1 MFIDIV
7 ERDFNTTKEI
17 WENNGIKTYDVPL
30 SAADCRVEG
39 NDAIIT
45 LRLPHED
52 ALYTDYASIMYW
64 IQGDDGS
71 ENEESRAGLSVPSS
85 CTMSVMIDD
94 YNDVRAQFT
103 STVSGTAKGFAEL
116 RIHCESV
123 PALEGLIAAPKA
135 VTYLRP
141 MWYTGYGEDNAL
153 NPDRLTPDNTV
164 VMEDMYD
171 ALDNSS
177 LLEGRGQ
184 ILNGKKYL
192 FTFECPATDP
202 DDTPND
208 KVFNWINADGIS
220 LSPSYYEIIQKD
232 GTENFTEDP
241 NATGNLRY
249 DGKFIYTTSGC
260 IYVKMKRMNYHLDNE
275 IGYSFDKLDDVL
287 KGTLSLADCTGVFQQ
302 KFNMFNTDEM
312 ININLRRNGLYF
324 VSGTLFFNQSNIC
337 VIGHGSQ
344 IRVWNPILNNNGEYV
359 LVGNSG
365 FGGVKNVE
373 ICDLTFQGLMRYEY
387 INNIGSIV
395 NPKEQSVSFNKMLFP
410 TNMTFY
416 EVNIDGFETGVHIS
430 NEPYSNE
437 SLDIR
442 FVDCKLS
449 RTMFGYNFKACKQV
463 LVSGGSVDNSLSI
476 DKMHHCVYVSKGANN
491 ITVENCVLKN
501 STGAAIHQMGGDKT
515 SKMKN
520 NHYHHL
526 TIKNCFDGIVFGG
539 YTLDSSA
546 KHIRGEDIGRF
557 LYLSD
562 CGGVVVKD
570 YFATQLKIPTIYV
583 GEGNEKHS
591 FTNQDHYSLMAII
604 NCVDAT
610 VENCYFDG
618 AILFKNG
625 KADYT
630 NKLYCPRF
638 IASEKN
644 TSPFDAELYEN
655 GWVEDGYAIAKVIFR
670 NCRFTQKNDH
680 EGTKADSIFDRIGFN
695 KNCMFSWDF
704 LFDNCEFSN
713 FRRIFS
719 KKRIYF
725 VQGNDGKKSTYR
737 FHNCKA
743 YYGIEE
749 AVDENDVPDKAF
761 YFVNNGGANLFIS
774 GSYDCYTSFNVPD
787 NIKSHNGT
795 VVD

>member
-1 MFIDIV
+1 MFIDIT
-7 ERDFNTTKEI
+7 ERNFNTTKEI
-17 WENNGIKTYDVPL
+17 WENNGIKTYDIPL

-71 ENEESRAGLSVPSS
+71 EREESRAGLSVPSS
-85 CTMSVMIDD
+85 CTMSVPIDD
-94 YNDVRAQFT
+94 YDDVRAQFT
-103 STVSGTAKGFAEL
+103 STVSGSVKGLAEL

-164 VMEDMYD
+164 VMEDMRD
-171 ALDNSS
+171 ALECSS
-177 LLEGRGQ
+177 LLEDRGQ

-192 FTFECPATDP
+192 FTFDEDEYYWNYIYREGEE
-202 DDTPND
+202 PN
-208 KVFNWINADGIS
+208 VETFNIPM
-220 LSPSYYEIIQKD
+220 SPSFYEIIQKD

-241 NATGNLRY
+241 NATGALRY

-260 IYVKMKRMNYHLDNE
+260 IYVKMKRMNYFHGE
-275 IGYSFDKLDDVL
+275 EVGYSSDEIEDVL
-287 KGTLSLADCTGVFQQ
+287 NGNVTEYFDSTEALRGIINFFD
-302 KFNMFNTDEM
+302 TDEM
-312 ININLRRNGLYF
+312 ININLRRNGLYL
-324 VSGTLFFNQSNIC
+324 VSGTLSFEKSNIC
-337 VIGHGSQ
+337 IIGHGSQ
-344 IRVWNPILNNNGEYV
+344 IRVWNPILSNDGYYA
-359 LVGNSG
+359 LIGYSG
-365 FGGVKNVE
+365 RSGVKNVE
-373 ICDLTFQGLMRYEY
+373 ICDLTFQGLMKYE
-387 INNIGSIV
+387 NGAIV
-395 NPKEQSVSFNKMLFP
+395 NAKEQCISFGKMLFP

-430 NEPYSNE
+430 NETYSDKP
-437 SLDIR
+437 LDIR
-442 FVDCKLS
+442 FIYCNVS

-476 DKMHHCVYVSKGANN
+476 DKMHHCVYVSEGSNC

-501 STGAAIHQMGGDKT
+501 STGAAIHQMSGNKT
-515 SKMKN
+515 SKMVN
-520 NHYHHL
+520 NHYRHL
-526 TIKNCFDGIVFGG
+526 TIKNCFDGIVLCG
-539 YTLDSSA
+539 YTLDASA

-557 LYLSD
+557 LHLSN

-570 YFATQLKIPTIYV
+570 YFATQLKTPTIYV
-583 GEGNEKHS
+583 GEGDEKHS
-591 FTNQDHYSLMAII
+591 FTNREHYNLMAIS

-618 AILFKNG
+618 AIPFKNG

-630 NKLYCPRF
+630 DKLYCPRF
-638 IASEKN
+638 IASEYNDK
-644 TSPFDAELYEN
+644 PFDSASYES

-680 EGTKADSIFDRIGFN
+680 EGTKADSTFDRIGFN
-695 KNCMFSWDF
+695 KSCMFSWDF

-749 AVDENDVPDKAF
+749 PIGNNDVPDDGF
-761 YFVNNGGANLFIS
+761 YFINNGGANLFIS

>member
-1 MFIDIV
+1 MFVDIT
-7 ERDFNTTKEI
+7 EENFNETKEI

-30 SAADCRVEG
+30 STADCRVEG

-64 IQGDDGS
+64 NQGSDGS
-71 ENEESRAGLSVPSS
+71 EIEESRVGFSVPSS
-85 CTMSVMIDD
+85 CDLPIDVD
-94 YNDVRAQFT
+94 EYNSIDAHFT
-103 STVSGTAKGFAEL
+103 STISGNTKGLAEL
-116 RIHCESV
+116 RIHCENV
-123 PALEGLIAAPKA
+123 QALEALIVAPKA
-135 VTYLRP
+135 ITYLRP

-153 NPDRLTPDNTV
+153 NPDRLTPENTV
-164 VMEDMYD
+164 IMEDMRD
-171 ALDNSS
+171 ALEYDS
-177 LLEGRGQ
+177 LLEGGGQ

-192 FTFECPATDP
+192 FTFERPAKKPKDE
-202 DDTPND
+202 PND
-208 KVFNWINADGIS
+208 RVFNWVNADGIS
-220 LSPSYYEIIQKD
+220 LSPSYYEIIQRD
-232 GTENFTEDP
+232 GTENFTSDP
-241 NATGNLRY
+241 DASGALRY

-260 IYVKMKRMNYHLDNE
+260 IYVKMKRMNYHLDND
-275 IGYSFDKLDDVL
+275 IGYSFDKINDVL
-287 KGTLSLADCTGVFQQ
+287 NGIISPADCTGALQQ
-302 KFNMFNTDEM
+302 KINGFNTDEM
-312 ININLRRNGLYF
+312 MNIHFRRNGLYL
-324 VSGTLFFNQSNIC
+324 VSGTLFLNQSNIC
-337 VIGHGSQ
+337 IIGHGSQ
-344 IRVWNPILNNNGEYV
+344 IRVWNPILSNDGYYV
-359 LVGNSG
+359 LIGYSG
-365 FGGVKNVE
+365 RSGVKNVE
-373 ICDLTFQGLMRYEY
+373 ICDLTFQGLMKYE
-387 INNIGSIV
+387 NGAIV
-395 NPKEQSVSFNKMLFP
+395 NAKEQCISFGKMLFP

-416 EVNIDGFETGVHIS
+416 EVNIDGFETGVHVS
-430 NEPYSNE
+430 NETYSDKP
-437 SLDIR
+437 LDIR
-442 FVDCKLS
+442 FIDCNLS

-476 DKMHHCVYVSKGANN
+476 DKMHHCVYVSEGSNC

-501 STGAAIHQMGGDKT
+501 STGAAIHQMSGNKT
-515 SKMKN
+515 SKMVD
-520 NHYHHL
+520 NHYRHL
-526 TIKNCFDGIVFGG
+526 TIKNCFDGIVLCG
-539 YTLDSSA
+539 YTLDASA

-557 LYLSD
+557 LHLSN

-570 YFATQLKIPTIYV
+570 YFATQLKTPTIYV
-583 GEGNEKHS
+583 GEGDEKHS
-591 FTNQDHYSLMAII
+591 FTNREHYNLMAIS

-618 AILFKNG
+618 AIPFKNG

-630 NKLYCPRF
+630 DKLYCPRF
-638 IASEKN
+638 IASEYNDK
-644 TSPFDAELYEN
+644 PFDSASYES

-680 EGTKADSIFDRIGFN
+680 EGSKADSTFDRIGFN
-695 KNCMFSWDF
+695 KSCMFSWDF

-749 AVDENDVPDKAF
+749 PIGNNDVPDKAF
-761 YFVNNGGANLFIS
+761 YFINNGGANLFIS

>member
-1 MFIDIV
+1 MFVDIT
-7 ERDFNTTKEI
+7 EENFNETKEI
-17 WENNGIKTYDVPL
+17 WKNNGIKTYDVPL
-30 SAADCRVEG
+30 STADCRVEG

-64 IQGDDGS
+64 NQGSDGS
-71 ENEESRAGLSVPSS
+71 EIEESRVGFSVPSS
-85 CTMSVMIDD
+85 CDLPIDVD
-94 YNDVRAQFT
+94 EYNSIDAHFT
-103 STVSGTAKGFAEL
+103 STISGNTKGLAEL
-116 RIHCESV
+116 RIHCENV
-123 PALEGLIAAPKA
+123 QALEALIVAPKA
-135 VTYLRP
+135 ITYLRP

-153 NPDRLTPDNTV
+153 NPDRLTPENTV
-164 VMEDMYD
+164 IMEDMRD
-171 ALDNSS
+171 ALEYDS
-177 LLEGRGQ
+177 LLEGGGQ

-192 FTFECPATDP
+192 FTFERPAKKPKDE
-202 DDTPND
+202 PND
-208 KVFNWINADGIS
+208 RVFNWVNADGIS
-220 LSPSYYEIIQKD
+220 LSPSYYEIIQRD
-232 GTENFTEDP
+232 GTENFTSDP
-241 NATGNLRY
+241 DASGALRY

-260 IYVKMKRMNYHLDNE
+260 IYVKMKRMNYHLDND
-275 IGYSFDKLDDVL
+275 IGYSFDKINDVL
-287 KGTLSLADCTGVFQQ
+287 NGIISPADCTGALQQ
-302 KFNMFNTDEM
+302 KINGFNTDEM
-312 ININLRRNGLYF
+312 MNIHFRRNGLYL
-324 VSGTLFFNQSNIC
+324 VSGTLFLNQSNIC
-337 VIGHGSQ
+337 IIGHGSQ
-344 IRVWNPILNNNGEYV
+344 IRVWNPILSNDGYYV
-359 LVGNSG
+359 LIGYSG
-365 FGGVKNVE
+365 RSGVKNVE
-373 ICDLTFQGLMRYEY
+373 ICDLTFQGLMKYE
-387 INNIGSIV
+387 NGAIV
-395 NPKEQSVSFNKMLFP
+395 NAKEQCISFGKMLFP

-416 EVNIDGFETGVHIS
+416 EVNIDGFETGVHVS
-430 NEPYSNE
+430 NETYSDKP
-437 SLDIR
+437 LDIR
-442 FVDCKLS
+442 FIDCNLS

-476 DKMHHCVYVSKGANN
+476 DKMHHCVYVSEGSNC

-501 STGAAIHQMGGDKT
+501 STGAAIHQMSGNKT
-515 SKMKN
+515 SKMVD
-520 NHYHHL
+520 NHYRHL
-526 TIKNCFDGIVFGG
+526 TIKNCFDGIVLCG
-539 YTLDSSA
+539 YTLDASA

-557 LYLSD
+557 LHLSN

-570 YFATQLKIPTIYV
+570 YFATQLKTPTIYV
-583 GEGNEKHS
+583 GEGDEKHS
-591 FTNQDHYSLMAII
+591 FTNREHYNLMAIS

-618 AILFKNG
+618 AIPFKNG

-630 NKLYCPRF
+630 DKLYCPRF
-638 IASEKN
+638 IASEYNDK
-644 TSPFDAELYEN
+644 PFDSASYES

-680 EGTKADSIFDRIGFN
+680 EGTKADSTFDRIGFN
-695 KNCMFSWDF
+695 KSCMFSWDF

-749 AVDENDVPDKAF
+749 PIGNNDVPDKAF
-761 YFVNNGGANLFIS
+761 YFINNGGANLFIS

>member
-1 MFIDIV
+1 MFIDIT
-7 ERDFNTTKEI
+7 ERNFNTTKEI
-17 WENNGIKTYDVPL
+17 WENNGIKTYDIPL

-71 ENEESRAGLSVPSS
+71 EREESRAGLSVPSS
-85 CTMSVMIDD
+85 CTMSVPIDD
-94 YNDVRAQFT
+94 YDDVRAQFT
-103 STVSGTAKGFAEL
+103 STVSGSVKGLAEL

-164 VMEDMYD
+164 VMEEMRD
-171 ALDNSS
+171 ALECSS
-177 LLEGRGQ
+177 LLEDRGQ

-192 FTFECPATDP
+192 FTFDEDEYYWNYIYREGEE
-202 DDTPND
+202 PN
-208 KVFNWINADGIS
+208 VETFNIPM
-220 LSPSYYEIIQKD
+220 SPSFYEIIQKD

-241 NATGNLRY
+241 NATGALRY

-260 IYVKMKRMNYHLDNE
+260 IYVKMKRMNYFHGE
-275 IGYSFDKLDDVL
+275 EVGYSSDEIEDVL
-287 KGTLSLADCTGVFQQ
+287 NGNVTEYFDSTEALRGIINFFD
-302 KFNMFNTDEM
+302 TDEM
-312 ININLRRNGLYF
+312 ININLRRNGLYL
-324 VSGTLFFNQSNIC
+324 VSGTLSFEKSNIC
-337 VIGHGSQ
+337 IIGHGSQ
-344 IRVWNPILNNNGEYV
+344 IRVWNPILSNDGYYA
-359 LVGNSG
+359 LIGYSG
-365 FGGVKNVE
+365 RSGVKNVE
-373 ICDLTFQGLMRYEY
+373 ICDLTFQGLMKYE
-387 INNIGSIV
+387 NGAIV
-395 NPKEQSVSFNKMLFP
+395 NAKEQCISFGKMLFP

-430 NEPYSNE
+430 NETYSDKP
-437 SLDIR
+437 LDIR
-442 FVDCKLS
+442 FIYCNVS

-476 DKMHHCVYVSKGANN
+476 DKMHHCVYVSEGSNC

-501 STGAAIHQMGGDKT
+501 STGAAIHQMSGNKT
-515 SKMKN
+515 SKMVN
-520 NHYHHL
+520 NHYRHL
-526 TIKNCFDGIVFGG
+526 TIKNCFDGIVLCG
-539 YTLDSSA
+539 YTLDASA

-557 LYLSD
+557 LHLSN

-570 YFATQLKIPTIYV
+570 YFATQLKTPTIYV
-583 GEGNEKHS
+583 GEGDEKHS
-591 FTNQDHYSLMAII
+591 FTNREHYNLMAIS

-618 AILFKNG
+618 AIPFKNG

-630 NKLYCPRF
+630 DKLYCPRF
-638 IASEKN
+638 IASEYNDK
-644 TSPFDAELYEN
+644 PFDSASYES

-680 EGTKADSIFDRIGFN
+680 EGTKADSTFDRIGFN
-695 KNCMFSWDF
+695 KSCMFSWDF

-749 AVDENDVPDKAF
+749 PIGNNDVPDDGF
-761 YFVNNGGANLFIS
+761 YFINNGGANLFIS